1 MSKQSEIKRKIAEIK
16 DLYAILEDVS
26 NHEHDI
32 FDISILYNGERNLAT
47 IFDKEI
53 VKSTIT
59 FLIKETSQSIEKLI

>member
-26 NHEHDI
+26 NHEDNI

-53 VKSTIT
+53 VKATIT
-59 FLIKETSQSIEKLI
+59 FLIKETSKSIEKLI